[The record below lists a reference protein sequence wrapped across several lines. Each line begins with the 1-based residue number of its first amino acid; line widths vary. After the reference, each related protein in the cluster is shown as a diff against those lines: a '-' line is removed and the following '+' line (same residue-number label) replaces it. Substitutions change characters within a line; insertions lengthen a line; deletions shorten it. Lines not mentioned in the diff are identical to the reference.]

1 MQLHNL
7 LIANS
12 KRITW
17 GPFIVIQVRF
27 PSFQNGC
34 KIIANCF
41 DESFFKNK
49 GYLLPMSYEKTG
61 IFTETDR
68 NWLSSQWLQLNYV
81 EKRLYL
87 VKLVIG

>member
-1 MQLHNL
+1 M
-7 LIANS
+7 
-12 KRITW
+12 R
-17 GPFIVIQVRF
+17 V
-27 PSFQNGC
+27 
-34 KIIANCF
+34 
-41 DESFFKNK
+41 FFKNK